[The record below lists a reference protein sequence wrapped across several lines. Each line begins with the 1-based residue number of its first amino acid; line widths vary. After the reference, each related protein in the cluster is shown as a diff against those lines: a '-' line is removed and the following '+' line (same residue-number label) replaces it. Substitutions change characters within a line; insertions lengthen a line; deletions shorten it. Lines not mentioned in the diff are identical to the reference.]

1 MGLGTEVEVGLGHD
15 VNHRL
20 SGTQGPGAED
30 WKALLWF
37 LSLSRAK

>member
-20 SGTQGPGAED
+20 SGTRGPRYRGLEGFAVVL
-30 WKALLWF
+30 KSF
-37 LSLSRAK
+37 